1 VAGGSG
7 TRFGKPKQYESLGD
21 RRVVDWSLEVARR
34 ISDSIVLVVPVARV
48 GDDEPLADLVV
59 AGGDTRSESVRAGL
73 AALPDDVTYV
83 LVHDAA
89 RPVPLADVWQR
100 VVAALQEG
108 ARAVVPVVPVTD
120 TLRER
125 DGGTVDRTRLVAVQ
139 TPQGFAAEVLRA
151 AHAAGGDATDDA
163 ALAEAIGAKV
173 VLVDG
178 DVRNIKITD
187 ASDLALAEFLV
198 RCCASVRALTC
209 MRSVTTTGANSC
221 SAASCSPVSA
231 GSRVTATP
239 T

>member
-21 RRVVDWSLEVARR
+21 RRVIDWSLEVARR
-34 ISDSIVLVVPVARV
+34 ISDSIVLVVPAARV
-48 GDDEPLADLVV
+48 GDDEPLADVVV
-59 AGGDTRSESVRAGL
+59 AGGDSRSDSVRAGL
-73 AALPDDVTYV
+73 AALPDDATYV

-89 RPVPLADVWQR
+89 RPVPLVEVWQR

-139 TPQGFAAEVLRA
+139 TPQGFAADVLRA
-151 AHAAGGDATDDA
+151 AHAGGGDATDDA

-198 RCCASVRALTC
+198 R
-209 MRSVTTTGANSC
+209 
-221 SAASCSPVSA
+221 
-231 GSRVTATP
+231 
-239 T
+239 